1 MKLGILLTSGL
12 ESEDA
17 YTVRQLALAALRQGH
32 QVAIF
37 LMDDGVYN
45 TSRLRELTGQGASIA
60 VCTHNAHQRQV
71 EKVEG
76 LLFGGLNDWAEI
88 VKNADRVVVFG

>member
-17 YTVRQLALAALRQGH
+17 HTVRQLAQAALRQGH

-37 LMDDGVYN
+37 LMEDGVYN
-45 TSRLRELTGQGASIA
+45 AGRLRELTGQGANIA
-60 VCTHNAHQRQV
+60 VCTQNAHQRHV

-76 LLFGGLNDWAEI
+76 ILFGGLNDWAEI
-88 VKNADRVVVFG
+88 VKTADRVVVFG